1 MTRALP
7 QPALPTPRK
16 SGRWGVGFSLTLG
29 LPLLW
34 VTVLYL
40 VPLLLLL
47 IYAFWRYDP
56 VQGETVRT
64 FSLENF
70 REIFGSSAYLRT
82 IGRTVLVAAG
92 VTLIDAI
99 ISLPLAYFIA
109 RHGGRHRALLTL
121 LVILPLWSSYLVRA
135 FAWKV
140 ILGTNGVLN
149 GFLMAVGVLHEPSPL
164 FLYSNF
170 AVVLTFVHV
179 WLPFMIL
186 PLITAFERL
195 PQSLLEVGGDLGARP
210 SAVFW
215 RVTLPMVFPGL
226 LAGGLSV
233 FSLTMGDFIT
243 PSLVGG
249 TSSNQVG
256 NLVATQFGVSDNWP
270 LGAAFSLVVIGIVV
284 GVMAVVQ
291 RRAEAL

>member
-1 MTRALP
+1 MTRAIPLN
-7 QPALPTPRK
+7 PTPLPRK
-16 SGRWGVGFSLTLG
+16 SGRRGLGFFGTLG
-29 LPLLW
+29 PPLLW

-64 FSLENF
+64 LGLSNF
-70 REIFGSSAYLRT
+70 QEIFGSSAYLKT
-82 IGRTVLVAAG
+82 IGRTVLVALS
-92 VTLIDAI
+92 VTVIDAI
-99 ISLPLAYFIA
+99 ISLPLAFFIA
-109 RHGGRHRALLTL
+109 RYGGKYRALLTI

-140 ILGTNGVLN
+140 SLGTNGVLN
-149 GFLMAVGVLHEPSPL
+149 GFLMALGLLDKPSPL

-170 AVVLTFVHV
+170 SVVLTFVHV

-195 PQSLLEVGGDLGARP
+195 PQSLLEAGTDLGARP
-210 SAVFW
+210 ATVFW
-215 RVTLPMVFPGL
+215 RVTLPLVFPGL

-233 FSLTMGDFIT
+233 FSLTLGDFIT

-284 GVMAVVQ
+284 GVMTLIN
-291 RRAEAL
+291 RRAEA